1 MTRVFRMIKISV
13 SIDVS
18 DLKKAE
24 AFYVEALGCKKVR
37 DQGAIMAVLSV
48 ENAEIYL
55 QEKQVGS
62 KPLASSNVVRDY
74 ERHWTP
80 VHLDFLCNNVNE
92 RVSKILELGGSHEGG
107 ESGEWGSIAH
117 CADPF
122 GNGFCLINE

>member
-1 MTRVFRMIKISV
+1 MARVFMMIKISV

-37 DQGAIMAVLSV
+37 DQGAIMVVLSV

-62 KPLASSNVVRDY
+62 KPLVSSNVVRDY

-92 RVSKILELGGSHEGG
+92 RVSKIRELGGSHEGG

-117 CADPF
+117 CSDPF

>member
-1 MTRVFRMIKISV
+1 MIRISV

-24 AFYVEALGCKKVR
+24 AFYTQALGCKKVR
-37 DQGAIMAVLSV
+37 DQGANMIVLQV
-48 ENAEIYL
+48 ENSDIYI
-55 QEKQVGS
+55 QEKWAGT
-62 KPLASSNVVRDY
+62 KPFKSSSSVRSY

-80 VHLDFLCNNVNE
+80 IHLDFLCDKIDQ
-92 RVSKILELGGSHEGG
+92 RVEKIVELWGIHEGW
-107 ESGEWGSIAH
+107 ESGDWWSIAY